1 MGIIKT
7 QIPLNP
13 SRATEDSRTNLFI
26 KQTQIERLSKNKTS
40 LKTQQKLYKLNNN

>member
-13 SRATEDSRTNLFI
+13 SRAKEDSRTNLFI
-26 KQTQIERLSKNKTS
+26 KQTKIERVSKNKTS
-40 LKTQQKLYKLNNN
+40 LKTQQEMVQSKQ